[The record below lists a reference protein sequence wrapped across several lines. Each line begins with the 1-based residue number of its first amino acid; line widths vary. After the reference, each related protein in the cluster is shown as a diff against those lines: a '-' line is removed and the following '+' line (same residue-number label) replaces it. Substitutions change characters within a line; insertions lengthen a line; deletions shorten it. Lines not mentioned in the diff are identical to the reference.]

1 MGLSTADLVFG
12 GCLLIGGGLLLLT
25 LIFDDIFGG
34 LLNIIH
40 LGFDLGGVSPTPVL
54 LGFVAM
60 FGIGGLFGLHS
71 FGLGPGGA
79 TLVGVVAGALGAGVV
94 LGAFKA
100 LGRAESTETFSL
112 EDMVGSTGQVSVTI
126 PANRF
131 GSVLI
136 SFAGA
141 SHNMTATA
149 NGEIPAGRVVKVVAI
164 AGNNLVVESA
174 SVSTTEGARSDA

>member
-1 MGLSTADLVFG
+1 MTTADLVFG

-25 LIFDDIFGG
+25 LIFDDLLGGFLNAFHFG
-34 LLNIIH
+34 L
-40 LGFDLGGVSPTPVL
+40 DLGGVSPTPVL

-60 FGIGGLFGLHS
+60 FGVGGLLGIQ
-71 FGLGPGGA
+71 GLGIGVGLA
-79 TLVGVVAGALGAGVV
+79 TLVGVVAGVIGAAVV
-94 LGAFKA
+94 LAAFRF
-100 LGRAESTETFSL
+100 LRQSESTDTFSL
-112 EDMVGSTGQVSVTI
+112 QDMVGSTGRVSVAI

-149 NGEIPAGRVVKVVAI
+149 DAEIPAGRMVKVVAI
-164 AGNNLVVESA
+164 AGTNLVVAPTSP
-174 SVSTTEGARSDA
+174 VST

>member
-1 MGLSTADLVFG
+1 MTAADLVFG
-12 GCLLIGGGLLLLT
+12 GCLLVGGGLLLLT
-25 LIFDDIFGG
+25 LIFDDLLGGFLNAIHFG
-34 LLNIIH
+34 L
-40 LGFDLGGVSPTPVL
+40 DLGGVSPTPVL

-60 FGIGGLFGLHS
+60 FGVGGLLGIHGFGIGI
-71 FGLGPGGA
+71 GLA
-79 TLVGVVAGALGAGVV
+79 TLVGVVAGVIGAAVV
-94 LGAFKA
+94 LMAFRF
-100 LGRAESTETFSL
+100 LRQAESTDTFSL
-112 EDMVGSTGQVSVTI
+112 QDMVGSTGRVSVAI

-141 SHNMTATA
+141 SHNITATA

>member
-1 MGLSTADLVFG
+1 MTTADLVFG

-25 LIFDDIFGG
+25 LIFDDLLGGFLNALHFG
-34 LLNIIH
+34 LD
-40 LGFDLGGVSPTPVL
+40 FGGVSPTPVL

-60 FGIGGLFGLHS
+60 FGVGGLLGIN
-71 FGLGPGGA
+71 GLGLSVGLA
-79 TLVGVVAGALGAGVV
+79 TLVGIVAGAIGAAVV
-94 LGAFKA
+94 LAAFRF
-100 LGRAESTETFSL
+100 LRQAESTDSFSL
-112 EDMVGSTGQVSVTI
+112 EDMVGSTGRVSVAI

-149 NGEIPAGRVVKVVAI
+149 DTEIPAGRVVKVMSVA
-164 AGNNLVVESA
+164 GGNLVVALNPVTSN
-174 SVSTTEGARSDA
+174 EGARSDA

>member
-1 MGLSTADLVFG
+1 MSTADLVFG
-12 GCLLIGGGLLLLT
+12 VCLLVGGGLLLLT
-25 LIFDDIFGG
+25 LIFDDLFGG
-34 LLNIIH
+34 LLNAIH

-60 FGIGGLFGLHS
+60 FGIGGLIGLHS
-71 FGLGPGGA
+71 FNAGVGVA
-79 TLVGVVAGALGAGVV
+79 TIIGVVAGLLGAGVV
-94 LGAFKA
+94 FGAFRA
-100 LGRAESTETFSL
+100 LRQAESTTSFSL

-136 SFAGA
+136 SFAGS

-149 NGEIPAGRVVKVVAI
+149 DTEIAAGRQVKVVAI
-164 AGNNLVVESA
+164 AGNNLIVAPTST
-174 SVSTTEGARSDA
+174 VSTEGARSDA